1 MIRDWIDPNGAAE
14 IFTARVNEARRQYR
28 ECEASEAVFGAVLYG
43 LGFTTAQIR
52 AEVQSSWEARESF
65 KNTRGGKRISRS

>member
-1 MIRDWIDPNGAAE
+1 MIRDFIDPNGAAE

-28 ECEASEAVFGAVLYG
+28 ENEASEAVFGAILFG

-52 AEVQSSWEARESF
+52 AEVRDNWEARESF
-65 KNTRGGKRISRS
+65 KKQPEKQK